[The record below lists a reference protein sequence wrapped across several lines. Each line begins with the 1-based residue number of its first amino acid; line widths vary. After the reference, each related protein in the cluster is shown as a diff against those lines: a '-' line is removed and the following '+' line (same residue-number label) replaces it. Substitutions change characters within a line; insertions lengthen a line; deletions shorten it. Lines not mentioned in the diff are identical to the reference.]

1 MMIRV
6 LRQAR
11 LSPDDVA
18 TRVASGRSGVD
29 TRTPFSGEAAKG
41 GKREEANVLMGASFA
56 AAGTHE

>member
-6 LRQAR
+6 FRH
-11 LSPDDVA
+11 SPDDVA

-29 TRTPFSGEAAKG
+29 PRTPFSGEAAKG

-56 AAGTHE
+56 SAGTHE